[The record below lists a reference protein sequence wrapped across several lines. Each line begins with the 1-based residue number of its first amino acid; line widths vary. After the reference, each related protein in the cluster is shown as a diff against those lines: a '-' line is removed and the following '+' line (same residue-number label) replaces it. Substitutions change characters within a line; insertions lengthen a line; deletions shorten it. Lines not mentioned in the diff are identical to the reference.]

1 MLGNLFIAVLL
12 IVIGA
17 LSGWGIPLAV
27 KSPRP
32 YGLLGDILAST
43 LSMLVTGLAEWVF
56 LLPALGITGWLA
68 MGITIGDPW
77 GLALLVLW
85 LMRRVKS

>member
-32 YGLLGDILAST
+32 YGLWGDILAST
-43 LSMLVTGLAEWVF
+43 MSMLITGLAEWVF

-68 MGITIGDPW
+68 IAIAVGDPW

>member
-17 LSGWGIPLAV
+17 LSGWGIPLAA

-32 YGLLGDILAST
+32 YGLWGDILAST
-43 LSMLVTGLAEWVF
+43 VSMLVTGLAEWVF

-68 MGITIGDPW
+68 IAIAIADPW

>member
-1 MLGNLFIAVLL
+1 MLGNLLIAVLL
-12 IVIGA
+12 VVIGA
-17 LSGWGIPLAV
+17 LTGRGIPLAV

-32 YGLLGDILAST
+32 YGLMGDVLPST
-43 LSMLVTGLAEWVF
+43 LSMLVTGLAEWIF

-68 MGITIGDPW
+68 IIIAIGDPW

-85 LMRRVKS
+85 LMRRMKS